1 MKNKWMMAGFRGSRP
16 ILFYRKTLSNLRVR
30 EANLAMRAL
39 LAILF
44 YRKTLWDLPAVLD
57 VQGHIRKM
65 RKWAGA
71 VLLLAGICAFVP
83 AREVHAE
90 PVKIVIDPG
99 HGGEN
104 LGAKY
109 GGYTEKYMTMVV
121 ANAMAEELKKYE
133 GIEVYMTR
141 TEDVEL
147 SLQQRADYAKEVGAD
162 FFFCL
167 HFNMSEN
174 HTLYGSE
181 VWISAFGDCY
191 AEGKSFGEL
200 CLDEMDTLELYRR
213 GVKTRLNKDGLDYYG
228 VIQHCE
234 EYGIPSCIIEHCHLD
249 HKEDKGRYETTEAM
263 KKLGVLDATA
273 VAKYYGLYSPETG
286 KDYRRFEVPKV
297 EVPAKVMKPDDTEPV
312 DVSLTCLRVKEET
325 GEVNLLLT
333 GEDEDSGLLY
343 YDYSFNGGQTYSG
356 LQRWDAPGNELEFT
370 VKVPADQEI
379 LLKCRVYNG
388 YDLDAETETVEVPAL
403 SGKAGDSI
411 KNTLLDAASVSGQE
425 IANAGIPEPDV
436 PGEGEMLETSG
447 DAHQIDMKWYEER
460 DAEKEKDHV
469 LISSSDV
476 SRFLWLVIL
485 GLLVSVLVVLVIT
498 RAKFRKQQK
507 IRQQMLRRQKNG
519 GRKKAGYT
527 GRRR

>member
-16 ILFYRKTLSNLRVR
+16 FSNARR
-30 EANLAMRAL
+30 SIGKFE
-39 LAILF
+39 
-44 YRKTLWDLPAVLD
+44 
-57 VQGHIRKM
+57 
-65 RKWAGA
+65 KWAGVA
-71 VLLLAGICAFVP
+71 LLLACICAFVP
-83 AREVHAE
+83 VKKVHAE

-109 GGYTEKYMTMVV
+109 NGYTEKYMTMVV

-141 TEDVEL
+141 TEDVDL
-147 SLQQRADYAKEVGAD
+147 SLQQRADYAREVGAD

-181 VWISAFGDCY
+181 VWISAFGNCY
-191 AEGKSFGEL
+191 ARGKSFGEL
-200 CLDEMDTLELYRR
+200 CLNEMDTLELYRR

-249 HKEDKGRYETTEAM
+249 HKEDKGRYETTEAL

-273 VAKYYGLYSPETG
+273 VAKYYGLYSPESG
-286 KDYRRFEVPKV
+286 ADYRKFEVPKV
-297 EVPAKVMKPDDTEPV
+297 EVPTKVVKPDDTEPV

-333 GEDEDSGLLY
+333 GKDEDSGLLY
-343 YDYSFNGGQTYSG
+343 YDYSINGGQNYSG
-356 LQRWDAPGNELEFT
+356 LQKWEAAGNELEFT
-370 VKVPADQEI
+370 VKVPVDQEI

-388 YDLDAETETVEVPAL
+388 YDLDTETETLTIPAL
-403 SGKAGDSI
+403 SGDAEKSI
-411 KNTLLDAASVSGQE
+411 KNTSPAEASVSGQE
-425 IANAGIPEPDV
+425 IVGAEAPK
-436 PGEGEMLETSG
+436 EGEVSKEGEALETSG
-447 DAHQIDMKWYEER
+447 GVHQIDMEWYEKR
-460 DAEKEKDHV
+460 DAEKEKDNAMP
-469 LISSSDV
+469 SSSDV
-476 SRFLWLVIL
+476 SEFLWLVIL
-485 GLLVSVLVVLVIT
+485 GFLVSVLVVLVT
-498 RAKFRKQQK
+498 VRSKFKKQQK
-507 IRQQMLRRQKNG
+507 
-519 GRKKAGYT
+519 KARYR